1 MTCFEEDYHRNPSY
15 SVPILALGTHSLFFV
30 LDFFKVFIISCRIL
44 QFKNINNLGRE
55 NVRKK
60 GDTYEKILFFLSFSW
75 IFLSLSGCSSPI
87 EAETSTEK
95 DSDNTLVVYSPNPED
110 LIEETVP
117 AFEEKYGIKVDLVQ
131 ASTGE
136 LFKKAEAEKE
146 SPVADVIFGGSYA
159 LFSSNENLFEPYISQ
174 ENDQIIPEYQNK
186 TGFYTPYTLDVSVII
201 ANSALTK
208 DIKIEGYNDLLNPKL
223 KGKIATAD
231 PSNAS
236 SAFAQLT
243 NMLVDQGGYENEQ
256 AWTYVKNLFTLV
268 DGKIAS
274 SSSNV
279 YKAVADGEMAVGLTY
294 EDPALKLLN
303 DGVDVKVIYP
313 KEGTVFL
320 PGNAA
325 IVKNAKHM
333 ENAKKFI
340 DFLLSQ
346 EIQDKLGTETTI
358 RPIRKNARTNKNMKA
373 MTEINIA
380 TEDSDYVIKN
390 KSTILK
396 KYNDIFTDIQSKK

>member
-1 MTCFEEDYHRNPSY
+1 M
-15 SVPILALGTHSLFFV
+15 
-30 LDFFKVFIISCRIL
+30 
-44 QFKNINNLGRE
+44 
-55 NVRKK
+55 
-60 GDTYEKILFFLSFSW
+60 
-75 IFLSLSGCSSPI
+75 
-87 EAETSTEK
+87 
-95 DSDNTLVVYSPNPED
+95 VVYSPNPED
-110 LIEETVP
+110 LIEETIP

-136 LFKKAEAEKE
+136 LFKKAESEKE
-146 SPVADVIFGGSYA
+146 APVADVIFGGSYA

-231 PSNAS
+231 PSNSS

-256 AWTYVKNLFTLV
+256 AWTYVKNLFSLV

-279 YKAVADGEMAVGLTY
+279 YKSVADGEMAVGLTY

-313 KEGTVFL
+313 KKEPSFCLVTQ
-320 PGNAA
+320 
-325 IVKNAKHM
+325 
-333 ENAKKFI
+333 
-340 DFLLSQ
+340 LLS
-346 EIQDKLGTETTI
+346 KMPSTWKTL
-358 RPIRKNARTNKNMKA
+358 KNLSISFFLKTFR
-373 MTEINIA
+373 IN
-380 TEDSDYVIKN
+380 
-390 KSTILK
+390 
-396 KYNDIFTDIQSKK
+396 

>member
-1 MTCFEEDYHRNPSY
+1 M
-15 SVPILALGTHSLFFV
+15 
-30 LDFFKVFIISCRIL
+30 K
-44 QFKNINNLGRE
+44 
-55 NVRKK
+55 
-60 GDTYEKILFFLSFSW
+60 KILFFLSFSW

-87 EAETSTEK
+87 EAETSSEK
-95 DSDNTLVVYSPNPED
+95 DSDNTLVIYSPNPED
-110 LIEETVP
+110 LIEETIP

-159 LFSSNENLFEPYISQ
+159 LFSSNEKLFEPYISQ

-358 RPIRKNARTNKNMKA
+358 RPIRKNAKTNKNMKA

-390 KSTILK
+390 KSAILK

>member
-1 MTCFEEDYHRNPSY
+1 MKIKVLTTQIIALRLQIKRRVLKSITIKISATIH
-15 SVPILALGTHSLFFV
+15 PILALGTHFLFPV
-30 LDFFKVFIISCRIL
+30 LDFFKVFIISCRTL

-60 GDTYEKILFFLSFSW
+60 EILMKKLLFFLSCGW
-75 IFLSLSGCSSPI
+75 IFLTLSGCSSTT
-87 EAETSTEK
+87 EAETSSEK
-95 DSDNTLVVYSPNPED
+95 GSDNTLVIYSPNPED
-110 LIEETVP
+110 LIEETIP

-159 LFSSNENLFEPYISQ
+159 LFSSNEKLFEPYISQ

-340 DFLLSQ
+340 DFILSQ

-358 RPIRKNARTNKNMKA
+358 RPIRKNAKTNKNMKA
-373 MTEINIA
+373 MTEIKI
-380 TEDSDYVIKN
+380 VHRRFR
-390 KSTILK
+390 LCH
-396 KYNDIFTDIQSKK
+396 

>member
-1 MTCFEEDYHRNPSY
+1 M
-15 SVPILALGTHSLFFV
+15 
-30 LDFFKVFIISCRIL
+30 
-44 QFKNINNLGRE
+44 
-55 NVRKK
+55 KK
-60 GDTYEKILFFLSFSW
+60 LLFFLSCGW
-75 IFLSLSGCSSPI
+75 IFLTLSGCSSTT
-87 EAETSTEK
+87 EAETET
-95 DSDNTLVVYSPNPED
+95 DSNNTLVIYSPNPED
-110 LIEETVP
+110 LIEETIP

-159 LFSSNENLFEPYISQ
+159 LFSSNEKLFEPYISQ

-208 DIKIEGYNDLLNPKL
+208 DIKIEGYNDLLNPTL

-268 DGKIAS
+268 D
-274 SSSNV
+274 
-279 YKAVADGEMAVGLTY
+279 GLTY

-358 RPIRKNARTNKNMKA
+358 RPIRKNAKTNKNMKA
-373 MTEINIA
+373 MTEINIT

-390 KSTILK
+390 KSAILK

>member
-1 MTCFEEDYHRNPSY
+1 MFVKKE
-15 SVPILALGTHSLFFV
+15 ILM
-30 LDFFKVFIISCRIL
+30 K
-44 QFKNINNLGRE
+44 
-55 NVRKK
+55 
-60 GDTYEKILFFLSFSW
+60 KILFFLSCGW

-87 EAETSTEK
+87 EAETSSEK
-95 DSDNTLVVYSPNPED
+95 DSDSTLVVYSPNPED
-110 LIEETVP
+110 LIEETIP

-256 AWTYVKNLFTLV
+256 AWTYEI
-268 DGKIAS
+268 GRAS
-274 SSSNV
+274 CRERV
-279 YKAVADGEMAVGLTY
+279 
-294 EDPALKLLN
+294 
-303 DGVDVKVIYP
+303 
-313 KEGTVFL
+313 
-320 PGNAA
+320 
-325 IVKNAKHM
+325 
-333 ENAKKFI
+333 
-340 DFLLSQ
+340 
-346 EIQDKLGTETTI
+346 
-358 RPIRKNARTNKNMKA
+358 
-373 MTEINIA
+373 
-380 TEDSDYVIKN
+380 
-390 KSTILK
+390 
-396 KYNDIFTDIQSKK
+396 

>member
-1 MTCFEEDYHRNPSY
+1 M
-15 SVPILALGTHSLFFV
+15 
-30 LDFFKVFIISCRIL
+30 
-44 QFKNINNLGRE
+44 
-55 NVRKK
+55 KK
-60 GDTYEKILFFLSFSW
+60 LLFFLSCGW
-75 IFLSLSGCSSPI
+75 IFLTLSGCSSTT
-87 EAETSTEK
+87 EAETNTET
-95 DSDNTLVVYSPNPED
+95 DSDNALVIYSPNPED
-110 LIEETVP
+110 LIEETIP

-320 PGNAA
+320 PASAA
-325 IVKNAKHM
+325 IVKKSKNM

-340 DFLLSQ
+340 DFIISQ
-346 EIQDKLGTETTI
+346 EVQDTLGTTTTN
-358 RPIRKNARTNKNMKA
+358 RPVRKNAKTSENMKPIDKIK
-373 MTEINIA
+373 TL
-380 TEDSDYVIKN
+380 TEDYDYVIKN
-390 KSTILK
+390 KSDIVK
-396 KYNDIFTDIQSKK
+396 KYNEVFTDIQSKQ